1 MNKCLESKNDNLVK
15 YQFLVFYEEEP
26 KSISEVKANTL
37 NKSEVK
43 RNQKYK
49 KTETTLD
56 QRMRFENRR

>member
-1 MNKCLESKNDNLVK
+1 M
-15 YQFLVFYEEEP
+15 FYEEEP

-56 QRMRFENRR
+56 QRMRFQNRR